1 MAINENIWGSS
12 ETWVDCLNSLCKTS
26 EKTAYQLI
34 DDTLPMNEP
43 IDNSSCWCGIAQNLH
58 KFYLSHSAI
67 TNNADFSPLKF
78 EALYKITD
86 IINVPFLL
94 ALGGSYFEYTF
105 DFQNISGRWA
115 EISSLSDGNMNWY
128 LTGQCKPIFNIPLN
142 KIIFIPSVTAFANNS
157 PSTTTY
163 QSFSLS
169 DWIHS
174 GHTTYP
180 YLAQLF
186 ITPYYNSGTEE
197 NPNWQPCFDSL
208 DNYQYFIPN
217 LETSDYIQNLPDSN
231 FKIRYDFTQQADRK
245 LTTLLMGCQQPYI
258 GTYGTHRVVVDDDIT
273 HYVSDSDHIR
283 YCRQYSQELID
294 DIRTQIAFLGV
305 FYVGDYISSLND
317 LSLTHESVYCGVI
330 DEDGIAH
337 GEFSH
342 GEGNE
347 DRQQFQWD
355 DTSESNYDPSN
366 PPSIDPNAYDGKMGS
381 GTLLSFGPP
390 TDIYVIQAINFINL
404 VSKLWDAMALV
415 PAGDPLN
422 EYVLDTF
429 LTTNPIDSIL
439 ACKYFPLSIDLGGSD
454 TTVKLGKYDT
464 QISANSLLLNQQLF
478 DCESVFIYPTFGK
491 GVTNWIDKLT
501 TITLYLP
508 FCGTVQ
514 LDPELYMGR
523 WVNVEY
529 AIDILTGNCSA
540 YVSFT
545 ADNGKRVITDIAS
558 GNCAID
564 LPITGIQ
571 HITLDAQLYNA
582 TEQIKAVKINNA
594 ISGLQQLGN
603 LGIAAVSGNA
613 LFGASA
619 ALGVAGSA
627 YNAIHGEEVAQ
638 YNLQHTQLPVK
649 MIGTTGASTGAMC
662 ELYPVVIF
670 ERPTLPDFRN
680 FNEAAYASTIGYA
693 CCISSTISSFSGY
706 TEFANVDLSG
716 FDATAQEKAM
726 LQQLLKSGVIIK
738 KAE

>member
-508 FCGTVQ
+508 FCVTVQ

>member
-627 YNAIHGEEVAQ
+627 YNAIHGE
-638 YNLQHTQLPVK
+638 
-649 MIGTTGASTGAMC
+649 
-662 ELYPVVIF
+662 
-670 ERPTLPDFRN
+670 D
-680 FNEAAYASTIGYA
+680 
-693 CCISSTISSFSGY
+693 
-706 TEFANVDLSG
+706 
-716 FDATAQEKAM
+716 
-726 LQQLLKSGVIIK
+726 
-738 KAE
+738 

>member
-34 DDTLPMNEP
+34 DDTLPMNEL

-58 KFYLSHSAI
+58 KFYLAHSAI

-94 ALGGSYFEYTF
+94 GLGGNYFEYTF
-105 DFQNISGRWA
+105 DFHNMSGRWA
-115 EISSLSDGNMNWY
+115 DISSLSDGNMNWY

-142 KIIFIPSVTAFANNS
+142 KLIFIPTVTAFQSAD
-157 PSTTTY
+157 PSLTTY
-163 QSFSLS
+163 QTFSLS
-169 DWIHS
+169 DWIHT
-174 GHTTYP
+174 GNTTYP

-186 ITPYYNSGTEE
+186 ITPYHNAGTEE
-197 NPNWQPCFDSL
+197 VPNWQPCYDSY
-208 DNYQYFIPN
+208 DHYEYFCPN

-231 FKIRYDFTQQADRK
+231 FKIRYDFTNQADRK

-258 GTYGTHRVVVDDDIT
+258 GTYGTHRVVVDDDT
-273 HYVSDSDHIR
+273 MHYVSNSDTVR
-283 YCRQYSQELID
+283 YCRRYSQELID

-317 LSLTHESVYCGVI
+317 LSLTHESVYCGII

-337 GEFSH
+337 GEYSH

-366 PPSIDPNAYDGKMGS
+366 PPSIDPNAYDGEMGS

-439 ACKYFPLSIDLGGSD
+439 ACKYFPLSIDLGGSS

-478 DCESVFIYPTFGK
+478 NCKSVFIYPTFGK

-529 AIDILTGNCSA
+529 AIDLLTGNCSA

-545 ADNGKRVITDIAS
+545 ADNGNRVITDIAS

-603 LGIAAVSGNA
+603 LGIAAASGNV

-649 MIGTTGASTGAMC
+649 MIGTTGACTGAMC

-693 CCISSTISSFSGY
+693 CCISSTVSSFSGY